1 MENQTPQSQSSEST
15 RSVVTRNEANL
26 PGSTIRPPTLVSGM
40 SFLQRHRLRR
50 RRDEEN
56 ALAESLNTV
65 QDAVDRLTE
74 ASSNLSS
81 LLDEPIPRILTPNL
95 VTDEYSGEAE
105 VNRSRAKRRKTDSGG
120 MSPITKYGFRG
131 RVVPGP
137 LQMRIASCDGGC
149 ITDPP
154 GARMIRHY
162 WPENVLQ
169 NNKSVYCTASSEC
182 NIVYRHA
189 GRTPFCLKK
198 VVIKAPKAGF
208 DAPIQEGMVFVSM
221 TSENLLKRTSHYRLR
236 EPTPPILPSSRVPL
250 DDRGEATIN
259 RIPLYDYNFTRSGH
273 AHLAQD
279 SAHNRP
285 PSRRAAYPSAQ
296 VIPMSNSNDGAT
308 GSRRNIHGMEDRA
321 NHAMDSPNPVFPLI
335 DLGDSST
342 SPPRTISPPIAPL
355 FNVEMSCDDPSDD
368 EEEESSA
375 GVLADLA
382 DRCRREYPPLSSS
395 SSEDDEEDG
404 GHSHTLR
411 RRIRALRA
419 TPRKIEWSTSIIPSN
434 EVGDLKPK
442 IEILAPHAKF
452 FIESKS
458 GTVSIKFD
466 PPV

>member
-1 MENQTPQSQSSEST
+1 M
-15 RSVVTRNEANL
+15 
-26 PGSTIRPPTLVSGM
+26 PGWATRPPMLPSGM

-50 RRDEEN
+50 RRDDDN

-120 MSPITKYGFRG
+120 MSPITKYGYRG
-131 RVVPGP
+131 SVVPGP

-149 ITDPP
+149 IPDPP

-162 WPENVLQ
+162 WPENVLR

-208 DAPIQEGMVFVSM
+208 DAPIQDGMVFISM
-221 TSENLLKRTSHYRLR
+221 TSEDLLKRTSHYHLR
-236 EPTPPILPSSRVPL
+236 ERIQVISPLSQIPL
-250 DDRGEATIN
+250 DDRGDATVN
-259 RIPLYDYNFTRSGH
+259 RIPLYDFNFTRSGH
-273 AHLAQD
+273 THLVQG
-279 SAHNRP
+279 SAHDRP

-296 VIPMSNSNDGAT
+296 VVPALNSSNSAVGN
-308 GSRRNIHGMEDRA
+308 RRDIHGLENRA
-321 NHAMDSPNPVFPLI
+321 NHITESPNPVFPLI
-335 DLGDSST
+335 DLGDSS
-342 SPPRTISPPIAPL
+342 SPPLRTISPPNARS
-355 FNVEMSCDDPSDD
+355 FNVEMSCADPSDD

-382 DRCRREYPPLSSS
+382 DRCRREYPPLNSS
-395 SSEDDEEDG
+395 SSEDDEEDD
-404 GHSHTLR
+404 GHSRTLR
-411 RRIRALRA
+411 RRIRTLRSA
-419 TPRKIEWSTSIIPSN
+419 SRRIEWDVAARPGN
-434 EVGDLKPK
+434 EVGSLKPK
-442 IEILAPHAKF
+442 MLVPHATF

>member
-1 MENQTPQSQSSEST
+1 MPSSAT
-15 RSVVTRNEANL
+15 RPHTQA
-26 PGSTIRPPTLVSGM
+26 SGM

-81 LLDEPIPRILTPNL
+81 LLDEPIPRILTPSL
-95 VTDEYSGEAE
+95 IAEEYSGEAE
-105 VNRSRAKRRKTDSGG
+105 VNRSRAKRRKIDSGG
-120 MSPITKYGFRG
+120 MSPTIQYGYRG
-131 RVVPGP
+131 QVVPGP

-149 ITDPP
+149 IADPA
-154 GARMIRHY
+154 GARTIRHY
-162 WPENVLQ
+162 WPENILQ
-169 NNKSVYCTASSEC
+169 NNKSVYCTESGEC
-182 NIVYRHA
+182 NIIYRHA
-189 GRTPFCLKK
+189 GRTSFCLRK

-208 DAPIQEGMVFVSM
+208 DAPIQEGMMFVSM
-221 TSENLLKRTSHYRLR
+221 TSEDLLKRTSHYHLR
-236 EPTPPILPSSRVPL
+236 DPTPPILPSSRVPL

-259 RIPLYDYNFTRSGH
+259 RIPLYDYNFTGSGY
-273 AHLAQD
+273 AHLTRD

-296 VIPMSNSNDGAT
+296 VMPTSTSSAGIVGDRRSIP
-308 GSRRNIHGMEDRA
+308 GMENRINLVA
-321 NHAMDSPNPVFPLI
+321 EPPNPVFPLV

-342 SPPRTISPPIAPL
+342 PPPRTISPPIAPL

-382 DRCRREYPPLSSS
+382 DRCRREYPPLTSS

-404 GHSHTLR
+404 GPSRAIR
-411 RRIRALRA
+411 RRIRALRS
-419 TPRKIEWSTSIIPSN
+419 TPRKIEWNSSRIPGN

-442 IEILAPHAKF
+442 LEILAPHAKF